1 MSKRVLILCTGNS
14 CRSQMAEVIWNSI
27 SEKHRLD
34 WRAVSAGSKPS
45 GYVHPMSIVA
55 MKEKGLPTE
64 GLESKS
70 SDPFINEDFDLV
82 VTVCGNAK
90 DACPVWP
97 GAKQLFHWPFEDP
110 ADATGT
116 DEEKQKCFDE
126 IRDQIW
132 DKIESYLMGRA
143 EFDEATQDDCLKL
156 LAMALTEDTGS
167 PTLAGSVDCTTQS
180 VIPTAATASAS
191 FVSRAAGII
200 CGVEKFSQAIKL
212 QPSAVRPIKS

>member
-27 SEKHRLD
+27 SDQHALG
-34 WRAVSAGSKPS
+34 WQAVSAGSKPS

-55 MKEKGLPTE
+55 MKEKGLSTE

-70 SDPFINEDFDLV
+70 SEPFVNEDFDLV

-116 DEEKQKCFDE
+116 DQEKQICFNE

-132 DKIESYLMGRA
+132 GKIESYLL
-143 EFDEATQDDCLKL
+143 EHCLL
-156 LAMALTEDTGS
+156 YTS
-167 PTLAGSVDCTTQS
+167 PSPRDRG
-180 VIPTAATASAS
+180 
-191 FVSRAAGII
+191 
-200 CGVEKFSQAIKL
+200 
-212 QPSAVRPIKS
+212 